1 MADKLMSH
9 DDVVSHISDGMT
21 LGIGGW
27 GSRRKPMSLVRAIC
41 NSDIKD
47 LTVVSWGGPDLGL
60 LCAYGKV
67 KKAVFAFA
75 SLDSIPLEPHF
86 RVARQNGAIE
96 TMEIGEGMFKLGLMA
111 AAQRM
116 PFLPTRAGLGTDVMS
131 INPDFKTVQSPYDDG
146 ESFVA
151 MPPLRCD
158 VSLIHMNRADAKGA
172 GMFLGPDLY
181 FDDMFAMAS
190 DKCFM
195 SAEKVVP
202 TEDLLS
208 EGDITRLRINRL
220 FIDGVVEAPRGAHFT
235 QCPPDYDRDE
245 AFQTAYAKTAK
256 DPELWEAFKSRYI
269 DGVDLEG
276 YLNAVDTRT
285 DGGTV

>member
-1 MADKLMSH
+1 MSH

>member
-1 MADKLMSH
+1 MSH

-96 TMEIGEGMFKLGLMA
+96 TMEIGEGMFKLSLMA